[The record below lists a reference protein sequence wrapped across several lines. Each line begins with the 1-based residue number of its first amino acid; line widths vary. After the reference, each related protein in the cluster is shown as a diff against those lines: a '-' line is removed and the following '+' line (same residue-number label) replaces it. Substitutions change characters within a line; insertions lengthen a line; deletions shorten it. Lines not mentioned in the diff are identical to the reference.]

1 MEVIDRF
8 LNPTI
13 EEGLAK
19 CAAQTEAGVMDN
31 NGKTLLDSLLHETTG
46 LATLKLY
53 RGSSY

>member
-8 LNPTI
+8 MNPVI
-13 EEGLAK
+13 AEDLIK
-19 CAAQTEAGVMDN
+19 RAAQTEAGVMGS
-31 NGKTLLDSLLHETTG
+31 NGKTLLDSLLQETTD